1 MIELLI
7 VFALGWWLGGLV
19 NTALQRMAF
28 LKILADLGVSREQ
41 LERVKSQNLA
51 AIEEDLDPP
60 EKTLEIK
67 LEQHQGVIYAF
78 RKDND
83 HFLGQG
89 SDREQLID
97 RLRQQFSGID
107 GQIKLIIREEDG
119 ANLIK
124 NG

>member
-28 LKILADLGVSREQ
+28 LKILEDLGVSREQ

-51 AIEEDLDPP
+51 AITDSDSEDTEE
-60 EKTLEIK
+60 TLEIK

-89 SDREQLID
+89 ADREQLID
-97 RLRQQFSGID
+97 RLKQQFAEGKEIR
-107 GQIKLIIREEDG
+107 LIIREEDG

>member
-28 LKILADLGVSREQ
+28 LKILEDLGVSREQ
-41 LERVKSQNLA
+41 LAKIRDLNDPTAEDTA
-51 AIEEDLDPP
+51 ADAAQ
-60 EKTLEIK
+60 TCEIK
-67 LEQHQGVIYAF
+67 LEQHGDQIYAF

-83 HFLGQG
+83 QFLGQG
-89 SDREQLID
+89 SDREGLLE
-97 RLRQQFSGID
+97 RLKTQFSGEV
-107 GQIKLIIREEDG
+107 KLIIREEDG
-119 ANLIK
+119 AKLIK